1 VAKPRQLAHGERI
14 MPWKMDGETIAM
26 KDGNPVWVG
35 NDGTEIVADYGHAIG
50 KINELTGESVSR
62 KNKLREYEEKYVK
75 HFEGVDDPASF
86 LSEARKAMEIA
97 KNLDAKKLI
106 DAGEV
111 EKVKGE
117 VSKVYEEKLSAAQ
130 MALQEKDAILT
141 KEMIGGRFSRSR
153 FIADKLA
160 IPADLAEAAFGR
172 NFQIKDG
179 KVIAVGH
186 DGREIYSREKPGE
199 VADFDE
205 ALSILVDGY
214 ANKAAIL
221 KGSTASGGGAQ
232 GGGGYVPGQKT
243 VTLDQLNAMKPKD
256 RAEFFTKGGTIQG

>member
-1 VAKPRQLAHGERI
+1 
-14 MPWKMDGETIAM
+14 MPWKMDGEHIAL

-35 NDGTEIVADYGHAIG
+35 NDNAEIAADYGHAIG

-86 LSEARKAMEIA
+86 LLEARKAMEIA

-130 MALQEKDAILT
+130 KALQDKDAILT
-141 KEMIGGRFSRSR
+141 KEMIGGRFSRSK
-153 FIADKLA
+153 FISDKLA

-214 ANKAAIL
+214 PNKAAIM